1 MDKIKINLKE
11 KGQVPAMLLEDLLDI
26 HPAIDVDSG
35 HIACHYTSFSLL
47 VAETGRGPVPL
58 IAVNECILLTA
69 GEHNVSKLTGIAGS
83 RSEEVTVKHQN
94 TVKVG
99 STEVYNPEV
108 VELLLSNTSFNA
120 VFYEVLIEEVGGGV
134 LVVARQEKGDPVAII
149 AIPCKKP
156 EKGRR
161 EQALHY

>member
-1 MDKIKINLKE
+1 LDTIKINLKE
-11 KGQVPAMLLEDLLDI
+11 KGQVPAALLEDLLAI

-35 HIACHYTSFSLL
+35 HITCHYTSFSLL
-47 VAETGRGPVPL
+47 VAETSRGPIPL

-69 GEHNVSKLTGIAGS
+69 GEQNVSKLTGVAGS
-83 RSEEVTVKHQN
+83 KSEEVIVKHQN
-94 TVKVG
+94 TVKIG

-108 VELLLSNTSFNA
+108 VELLLSNTSLNMM
-120 VFYEVLIEEVGGGV
+120 FYEVLIEEVGGGV
-134 LVVARQEKGDPVAII
+134 LVVAKQEKGDPIAVI